1 MGSSCW
7 RTRLISVVFP
17 AADGPETI
25 NNVPSGWKLLD
36 ILYLLADALDLG
48 LQFDHQHSNVR
59 GTRLRAHGVD
69 LAEHLLGEE
78 VELLA
83 GRLLP
88 GDGLL
93 GLFDVMGQPS
103 QFLGDVSLLDHDRH
117 FLGDPILV
125 DVGPGLR
132 GNLLNPLTIR
142 GQELAADRLAMGGQL
157 IAEMADRGQTRRDV
171 RLQRLPFPCPHGLHL
186 CESLAYQTGQP
197 LALLL
202 AGLGF
207 EGVYLE

>member
-17 AADGPETI
+17 APDGPETM

-36 ILYLLADALDLG
+36 ILYLLADALYLG
-48 LQFDHQHSNVR
+48 FQFDHKHSNVR
-59 GTRLRAHGVD
+59 GARLRAHGVD
-69 LAEHLLGEE
+69 LTEHLLGEE
-78 VELLA
+78 VQLLA

-88 GDGLL
+88 CDGLL
-93 GLFDVMGQPS
+93 GLFDVMCQPC

-157 IAEMADRGQTRRDV
+157 VAETADRGQARGDV
-171 RLQRLPFPCPHGLHL
+171 RLQRPPFPSPHGLHL
-186 CESLAYQTGQP
+186 CERLAYQPGP
-197 LALLL
+197 GLALLL
-202 AGLGF
+202 GDLGF
-207 EGVYLE
+207 EGVYLQ